1 MNKFSFGDKVRT
13 LRGNSGFNLKP
24 NAVGVVIKH
33 EGSSVLCLFDDYQD
47 GHFAAMDFRG
57 AAPRHGGPFLYMD
70 PTNIETANPPMV
82 VADAEAPVKK
92 ATKRRVYG
100 VKKDGS
106 LNPQSKLVLKLMT
119 DKGSVTSV
127 EASAVYRVRA
137 LPRRIADLKAA
148 GHKISRV
155 LSKDATGQRYAR
167 YYLAA

>member
-1 MNKFSFGDKVRT
+1 MSKFSFGDKVRLTSNSFERGYRLKAGTIGIVMAVTEDNGNYT
-13 LRGNSGFNLKP
+13 LGCHWQNFNGGHTLGGILADSGLW
-24 NAVGVVIKH
+24 
-33 EGSSVLCLFDDYQD
+33 VLE
-47 GHFAAMDFRG
+47 
-57 AAPRHGGPFLYMD
+57 
-70 PTNIETANPPMV
+70 NEVETANLPVV
-82 VADAEAPVKK
+82 VADAEAPRKAVKK
-92 ATKRRVYG
+92 RVYG